1 MNMMD
6 GSIFVVKA
14 RRAHAT
20 VCFVGRRAPDEVLD
34 SFSAV
39 ARSLRAAAAQ
49 TYATFEVGSAQAK
62 LLRHIGAGSSQADLA
77 RATGSDP
84 TLTGRVLGTLI
95 ARGWVR
101 RRRSEDD
108 RRQYVLELSAAGK
121 RARARVEAARRQ
133 IARRMVAA
141 LDQTDIQDFERIAR
155 KLRAA
160 FQGAQVSQK

>member
-1 MNMMD
+1 MMD

-14 RRAHAT
+14 RRARAT
-20 VCFVGRRAPDEVLD
+20 VCPVGRRAADEVLD

-49 TYATFEVGSAQAK
+49 TYATFGVGSAQAK
-62 LLRHIGAGSSQADLA
+62 LLRHIGGGSGTSQADLA

-108 RRQYVLELSAAGK
+108 RRQYALELSAAGK

-141 LDQTDIQDFERIAR
+141 LDQTDIRDFERIAR

-160 FQGAQVSQK
+160 FEAPK

>member
-14 RRAHAT
+14 RRARAT
-20 VCFVGRRAPDEVLD
+20 VCFVGRRASDEVLD

-39 ARSLRAAAAQ
+39 ARSLRAAAAR

-62 LLRHIGAGSSQADLA
+62 VLRHIGGGTSQADLA

-121 RARARVEAARRQ
+121 RARARVEAARQQ

-160 FQGAQVSQK
+160 FEGAQK

>member
-1 MNMMD
+1 
-6 GSIFVVKA
+6 
-14 RRAHAT
+14 
-20 VCFVGRRAPDEVLD
+20 VGRRASDELLD

-62 LLRHIGAGSSQADLA
+62 LLRHIGGGSGTSQADLA

-84 TLTGRVLGTLI
+84 TLTGRVLETLI

-101 RRRSEDD
+101 RKRSEED
-108 RRQYVLELSAAGK
+108 RRRYVLELSAAGT
-121 RARARVEAARRQ
+121 RARARVEGARRQ
-133 IARRMVAA
+133 IARRMAAA
-141 LDQTDIQDFERIAR
+141 LDETDIEDFERIAR

-160 FQGAQVSQK
+160 FEGAQVSQK